1 MTLLRMLKRDLHSN
15 YGPTADTGGLM
26 QDKAPVIYAYPD
38 LNTLINQESGERR
51 KAPLPGG
58 GPNPVTER
66 PDDGE

>member
-1 MTLLRMLKRDLHSN
+1 MAMLRMLNRDVHSN

-38 LNTLINQESGERR
+38 LNTLIDQESGARR
-51 KAPLPGG
+51 KTVLPGR

-66 PDDGE
+66 PNDAE